1 MNANESCPGALATAS
16 PPRRA
21 ASWQR
26 LRVDQRGGGY
36 VAAFIVLFSTLI
48 VAGVGILVD
57 TARIVATDRQMYSI
71 ALEAARAG
79 ANAVDSS
86 SWRFGSGAV
95 VDPGE
100 AQAAA
105 SAAAAAF
112 VSASDASLGSVSVN
126 GSEVTVTVSATV
138 DPRFPLM
145 SSRTVS
151 ATASAVAVAG
161 ITQEGQ

>member
-1 MNANESCPGALATAS
+1 MNDDEMCPGAVAAAS
-16 PPRRA
+16 PPRRGA
-21 ASWQR
+21 CR
-26 LRVDQRGGGY
+26 RFGVDQRGGGY
-36 VAAFIVLFSTLI
+36 VGAFIVLFSTLI

-57 TARIVATDRQMYSI
+57 TARIVATDRQMHSI

-86 SWRFGSGAV
+86 SWRSGSGAV

-100 AQAAA
+100 AQSAA
-105 SAAAAAF
+105 SSAAAAF
-112 VSASDASLGSVSVN
+112 VTGSGASLGSVSVN
-126 GSEVTVTVSATV
+126 GTEVTVTVSATV

-151 ATASAVAVAG
+151 ATASAVAIAG